1 MINISIAAGVSKD
14 VLYCAELV
22 LAHFNSV
29 AATGEMAFPNLG
41 ELFLWSSLLETFGSK
56 SGFLRLG
63 KLLGFLIHWETIR
76 DNKLFEN
83 LLHEG
88 SDDFI

>member
-1 MINISIAAGVSKD
+1 MINISITAGVSKD

-22 LAHFNSV
+22 LAHFNTV
-29 AATGEMAFPNLG
+29 WQQQKRWHPQTWVN
-41 ELFLWSSLLETFGSK
+41 FLWSSLLETFGSK

-63 KLLGFLIHWETIR
+63 KLLGFLIHWETKR

-88 SDDFI
+88 SDDFT